1 MGKEHQGLFLF
12 TGIAVVLVGVISW
25 RKYIF
30 QKRRLKRLKQGSVN
44 IGGIFGMDVGG
55 TLTKIVYFEPII
67 TTPAVRPPS
76 SGSTASSSGV
86 GHSPARVP
94 TNASPQSSPS
104 RVKAQSSTQ
113 LVNEA
118 KNEAKPV
125 STLKRSDSLN
135 KLDLPD
141 HQEALHQLYKDF
153 SNVDDKK
160 AGTTREDALSF
171 YSPILGGRL
180 NFLHFETRNM
190 VSTVN
195 VLSANAVTDN
205 IRSIGCTGGGAM
217 KYAKFFQE
225 EQDITITPY
234 DELASL
240 VTGMNFT
247 LTNVEGECYTYRE
260 QPLTAETATDATDD
274 SNKQKTPS
282 SSSAE
287 SPSMNRQGR
296 KDARWRRDVKDRT
309 EKVIIPFD
317 VFSSSTHRA
326 TGSVPSRPATRSSD
340 QEPSTPQYQPY
351 LVVNVGSGV
360 SILKVTSPTEFE
372 RVSGTSLGGGT
383 YWGLCRL
390 LTHCSKYEEVLDM
403 AEAGDASEVDM
414 LVRDIYGGDCK
425 LSHNDYIS
433 FYSCLIC

>member
-1 MGKEHQGLFLF
+1 
-12 TGIAVVLVGVISW
+12 
-25 RKYIF
+25 
-30 QKRRLKRLKQGSVN
+30 
-44 IGGIFGMDVGG
+44 MDVGG

-67 TTPAVRPPS
+67 TAPS
-76 SGSTASSSGV
+76 SSTK
-86 GHSPARVP
+86 PF
-94 TNASPQSSPS
+94 TNAATSNKNINNNPHSNNLLITPQGSPS
-104 RVKAQSSTQ
+104 RMKLYNSTQ
-113 LVNEA
+113 SIVEG
-118 KNEAKPV
+118 KSDDIVKPI

-180 NFLHFETRNM
+180 NFLHFETRNL

-205 IRSIGCTGGGAM
+205 IRSIGCTGGGAI

-247 LTNVEGECYTYRE
+247 LSNVEGECYTYRE
-260 QPLTAETATDATDD
+260 QPVTRTGTAAVSAATATGTNINGKATNNED
-274 SNKQKTPS
+274 S
-282 SSSAE
+282 E
-287 SPSMNRQGR
+287 E
-296 KDARWRRDVKDRT
+296 KDEVRWRRDIKDRT

-317 VFSSSTHRA
+317 IFSSSSSAHR
-326 TGSVPSRPATRSSD
+326 TRGTDNVPSRSSTRTIDS
-340 QEPSTPQYQPY
+340 EPSTPQYQPY

-390 LTHCSKYEEVLDM
+390 LTHCSRYEEVLDM
-403 AEAGDASEVDM
+403 AESGDASEVDM

-425 LSHNDYIS
+425 YSVQYIIMIS
-433 FYSCLIC
+433 YVL